1 MKDLL
6 RLERKVGKE
15 IGIYQEFEKL
25 MRRSDLNEEIQVLE
39 SVKKFQEE
47 SSREES
53 IRWGDDPIFKEFH
66 ELNWECGPGH
76 GNKNKY
82 PEIENDNVTGE
93 IFNDNDNNN
102 DNVVIQT
109 RESLMCPLSK
119 GLLINPVKSSTCNHS
134 FSKLS
139 ILALM
144 AQTHTETISC
154 PVPGCR
160 ATISKGALRGDE
172 RLERKLKR
180 IGERIFS

>member
-1 MKDLL
+1 M
-6 RLERKVGKE
+6 ERKVGKE
-15 IGIYQEFEKL
+15 IEIYQEFEKL
-25 MRRSDLNEEIQVLE
+25 MRRSDLNDERQVLE
-39 SVKKFQEE
+39 SLKQFQEE

-66 ELNWECGPGH
+66 EMNWECGPGH

-82 PEIENDNVTGE
+82 PEIENDNVPG
-93 IFNDNDNNN
+93 NRLLNDNNN
-102 DNVVIQT
+102 DNYNDNVVMQT

-119 GLLINPVKSSTCNHS
+119 GLLVDPVKSSTCNHS

-144 AQTHTETISC
+144 AQTRTETISC

-160 ATISKGALRGDE
+160 AIISKGALRDDE
-172 RLERKLKR
+172 RLKRKLKR
-180 IGERIFS
+180 IGERIFG